1 MKKCYGFLFVMALL
15 HGCIVNARTISV
27 VIASRSP
34 QKIAAIKE
42 SFCEKFPED
51 VIVYVAYATRSGI
64 PEQPIGF
71 DIALQGVRN
80 RIDSLP
86 EDIGSVDYIVA
97 IESYIEQSAVTQ
109 CWYDKGLVLVKTSS
123 QETIL
128 TTIATYI
135 PDEYVQLAQQLSCEV
150 LKSGYSMTVGS
161 AIQQSFV
168 DKIINPLD
176 WHREV
181 EFGGVSRQQILKDA
195 LFKVLHADELNF
207 IKNLVVSY
215 PDFPKPG
222 IIFANFLPILNNPQA
237 FAMTIDLLVQRYK
250 ALNLNAVIGLESR
263 GFILGAALAYELGVS
278 FVPFRKPGK
287 LPGPIYSV
295 NYQKEYGFDTLVVSQ
310 DSLQPGQR
318 VIIIDDLI
326 ATGGSARAAIELVH
340 LTGAQPIEFVSL
352 LKVAALEEQAYLS
365 IPRFNLID

>member
-1 MKKCYGFLFVMALL
+1 M
-15 HGCIVNARTISV
+15 
-27 VIASRSP
+27 
-34 QKIAAIKE
+34 
-42 SFCEKFPED
+42 
-51 VIVYVAYATRSGI
+51 
-64 PEQPIGF
+64 
-71 DIALQGVRN
+71 
-80 RIDSLP
+80 
-86 EDIGSVDYIVA
+86 
-97 IESYIEQSAVTQ
+97 
-109 CWYDKGLVLVKTSS
+109 
-123 QETIL
+123 
-128 TTIATYI
+128 
-135 PDEYVQLAQQLSCEV
+135 
-150 LKSGYSMTVGS
+150 
-161 AIQQSFV
+161 
-168 DKIINPLD
+168 
-176 WHREV
+176 
-181 EFGGVSRQQILKDA
+181 
-195 LFKVLHADELNF
+195 
-207 IKNLVVSY
+207 SY
-215 PDFPKPG
+215 PDIPKTD
-222 IIFANFLPILNNPQA
+222 IIFANFLPILYNPQA